1 MEDRKMGDRKMGDR
15 KMGDRKI
22 KRVLR
27 LCLCLGAC
35 LFLIIPVARA
45 DEPHLK
51 DGRVIEAEEIWEL
64 GDAIWYR
71 QGKIIAS
78 FAKTEVVRITKP
90 KPEPAANTSPN
101 PSLPGARILS
111 PAGRGAGSTN
121 GDEVVSRKISRIIL
135 KGGTQ
140 IDADAVWP
148 ADWEDSDRV
157 GYRLGKI
164 QTFIDRSDV
173 ERVIRDVAINERKAP
188 SSNSSLP
195 YTTDHQWLDQLIKSS
210 GDKYGIDP
218 LLIYL
223 VMREESRFNHR
234 AVSRAGARGLMQ
246 LMPATAAKLGVR
258 NIHDPGENVDAG
270 ARYLRTLLEM
280 FNGDVNLALAAYNA
294 GEGAVLKYGR
304 RIPPYR
310 ETTNYVWRINTAY
323 RRAMAAD
330 RNDVP

>member
-1 MEDRKMGDRKMGDR
+1 MGDGKMEDGKMEDRKME
-15 KMGDRKI
+15 DRKI

-27 LCLCLGAC
+27 FCLCLSAC
-35 LFLIIPVARA
+35 LLLSIPVARA
-45 DEPHLK
+45 DELHLK
-51 DGRVIEAEEIWEL
+51 DGRVIEAEVVWEW

-71 QGKIIAS
+71 QGKIVAW
-78 FAKTEVVRITKP
+78 FEKAEVVRITKP
-90 KPEPAANTSPN
+90 KPGPAADFSPT
-101 PSLPGARILS
+101 PSAPGARIIS
-111 PAGRGAGSTN
+111 PAGEGAGSAN

-148 ADWEDSDRV
+148 AVWEDSDRV
-157 GYRLGKI
+157 GYRLGKM
-164 QTFIDRSDV
+164 QAFIDRSDV
-173 ERVIRDVAINERKAP
+173 ERVIRDVAINEGKAP
-188 SSNSSLP
+188 SSNSSLR
-195 YTTDHQWLDQLIKSS
+195 YTTGHQGLDQLIKSS
-210 GDKYGIDP
+210 GEKYDIDP

-258 NIHDPGENVDAG
+258 NIHDPVENVDAG
-270 ARYLRTLLEM
+270 ARYLRTLLVM
-280 FNGDVNLALAAYNA
+280 FKGDVNLALAAYNA

-323 RRAMAAD
+323 RRAMGAD
-330 RNDVP
+330 QQ

>member
-1 MEDRKMGDRKMGDR
+1 MEDRKMEDRKME
-15 KMGDRKI
+15 DRKI

-27 LCLCLGAC
+27 VFLCLGAC
-35 LFLIIPVARA
+35 LLLIIPVARA
-45 DEPHLK
+45 DELQLK

-71 QGKIIAS
+71 QGKIVAW
-78 FAKTEVVRITKP
+78 FAKADVVKITKP
-90 KPEPAANTSPN
+90 KPEPAANSSSD
-101 PSLPGARILS
+101 PSGSVARVLS
-111 PAGRGAGSTN
+111 PAGGPAGSAT

-135 KGGTQ
+135 KDGTQ

-148 ADWEDSDRV
+148 AAWEDSDRV
-157 GYRLGKI
+157 GYRLGKM
-164 QTFIDRSDV
+164 QTFIDRSGV
-173 ERVIRDVAINERKAP
+173 ERVIHDVAINERKAP
-188 SSNSSLP
+188 SSNSSLLH
-195 YTTDHQWLDQLIKSS
+195 TTGHQGLDQLIISS
-210 GDKYGIDP
+210 GDKYGVDP
-218 LLIYL
+218 RLIFL
-223 VMREESRFNHR
+223 VMREESGFNHR

-258 NIHDPGENVDAG
+258 NIHDPFENVDAG

-330 RNDVP
+330 RQ